1 MSELPKKARPL
12 QVEAKDTLAK
22 LRDTETELLLQE
34 LVTGLTFAQLAH
46 FSEMRGQPE
55 DANRQRDAAVEAYQ
69 AVLRF
74 LPQTAPTET
83 QKRRIEA
90 DLAELKSKLNTLG
103 VPLA

>member
-1 MSELPKKARPL
+1 MSELQKKASRL
-12 QVEAKDTLAK
+12 QVGACDPIAK
-22 LRDTETELLLQE
+22 LRDTEIELLLQE

-55 DANRQRDAAVEAYQ
+55 DANRQRDAAVEAYHT
-69 AVLRF
+69 VLSF